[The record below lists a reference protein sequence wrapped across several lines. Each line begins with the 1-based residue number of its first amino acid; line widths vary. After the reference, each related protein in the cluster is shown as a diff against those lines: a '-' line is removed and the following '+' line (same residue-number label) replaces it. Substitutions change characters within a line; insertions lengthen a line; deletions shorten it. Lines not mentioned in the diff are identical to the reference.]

1 MYANEQLEQQLTIKL
16 LCECG
21 CSLMGALG
29 TQTILAIRTEEN
41 LQAAKTIKF
50 VA

>member
-16 LCECG
+16 LCECP
-21 CSLMGALG
+21 LMGALG

-41 LQAAKTIKF
+41 SQAAKTLNM
-50 VA
+50 